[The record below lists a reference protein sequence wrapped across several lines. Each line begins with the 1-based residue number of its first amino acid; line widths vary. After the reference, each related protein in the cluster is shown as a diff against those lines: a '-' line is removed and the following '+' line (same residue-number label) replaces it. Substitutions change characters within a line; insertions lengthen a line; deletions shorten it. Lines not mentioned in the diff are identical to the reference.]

1 MEISLVLWMSRRRWS
16 HVRYRNMVVYET
28 AINISDQS
36 ETDPRTVHSRPLLVL
51 SIFDNHVSGSFCPC
65 YYHGKQNEKY
75 QGIGQNKSFGTLTVE
90 LFNYK
95 DHKRSLEWLRKTICI
110 SWRCFMFQLL
120 LNCNRFSCDLSLP
133 LLRNTLCELHL

>member
-16 HVRYRNMVVYET
+16 HVHYRNMVAYER
-28 AINISDQS
+28 AMNISDQS
-36 ETDPRTVHSRPLLVL
+36 GTDPRTVRSRPLLNTL
-51 SIFDNHVSGSFCPC
+51 DDNHVSGSFCPC

-90 LFNYK
+90 LLNYK

-110 SWRCFMFQLL
+110 SWRCTLFQLL
-120 LNCNRFSCDLSLP
+120 LNCNRFSCDLSLS
-133 LLRNTLCELHL
+133 LLWNTLCESHL